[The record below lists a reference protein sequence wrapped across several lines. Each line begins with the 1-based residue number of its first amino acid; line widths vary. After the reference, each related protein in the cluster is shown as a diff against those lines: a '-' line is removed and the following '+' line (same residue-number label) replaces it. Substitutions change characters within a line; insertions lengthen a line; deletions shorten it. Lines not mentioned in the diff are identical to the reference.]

1 MKSLVQSSRDL
12 NWYIKELNIMAKKK
26 EVKEKVK
33 KSSPSKEV
41 NAPKAKKQNDQ
52 TTALGFEETLWQAA
66 DKQRGHMDAAVY
78 KHVVLG
84 LVFLKYVSDSFMD
97 RFNELMTEGDGFEEE
112 RDAYSEKNVFWVP
125 KSARWD
131 NIKNNAKKPEIGKII
146 DDAMVAIEKEN
157 KSLKGVLQKDYA
169 RPDLDKRMLGE
180 LVDLISKIGLGDKES
195 KQKDVLGRV
204 YEYFLGKFASAEGKL
219 GGQFYTPACIVK
231 LLVEMIEP
239 TKGRIYDPCCGS
251 GGMFVQSLKFIDA
264 HGGKRGQLSIF
275 GQESNPT
282 TWKLA
287 KMNLAI
293 RGMEG
298 NLGEMNADTFHNNQH
313 KDLKADYILANPPF
327 NISDWG
333 GDRLK
338 EDQRWKYGIPS
349 EGNANYAWLQHM
361 IHHLAPHGYAGIVL
375 ANGSLSSNQSSEGEI
390 RKKLIE
396 ADLVDCIVSLPGQLF
411 YTTQIPAS
419 LWFLARTKKK
429 NGFRDRQ
436 KEVLF
441 IDCRKMGTMVS
452 RVQRE
457 LTEDEIQNVIAKTY
471 HAWRGEKDAGSYE
484 DKAGFCKAV
493 KIEEIEKNSW
503 VLMPGRYVGTEEIV
517 EEGAPFEE
525 RIVNLKN
532 TLHQLFEKSNLLQK
546 TINSS
551 LEVFE

>member
-1 MKSLVQSSRDL
+1 
-12 NWYIKELNIMAKKK
+12 MAKKK
-26 EVKEKVK
+26 EVREKVK
-33 KSSPSKEV
+33 KSSPSKEEHT
-41 NAPKAKKQNDQ
+41 PKSKKQNEQ
-52 TTALGFEETLWQAA
+52 TTALGFEEQLWLAA
-66 DKQRGHMDAAVY
+66 DKLRTHMDAAVY

-84 LVFLKYVSDSFMD
+84 LIFLKYVSDSFMD
-97 RFNELMTEGDGFEEE
+97 RYNDLVAEGDGFEEE
-112 RDAYSEKNVFWVP
+112 RDAYAEKNVFWVP
-125 KSARWD
+125 KTARWE
-131 NIKNNAKKPEIGKII
+131 NIKNNARKSEIGKII
-146 DDAMVAIEKEN
+146 DAAMEIIEKEN

-169 RPDLDKRMLGE
+169 RPDLDKTMLGE

-219 GGQFYTPACIVK
+219 GGQFYTPGCIVK

-251 GGMFVQSLKFIDA
+251 GGMFVQSLKFLDA
-264 HGGKRGQLSIF
+264 HGGKRGQLSVF

-293 RGMEG
+293 RGLDG
-298 NLGEMNADTFHNNQH
+298 NLGEMNSDTFHNDQH

-338 EDQRWKYGIPS
+338 EDQRWKYGVPS

-390 RKKLIE
+390 RQKLIE

-411 YTTQIPAS
+411 YTTPIPAS

-436 KEVLF
+436 KETLF
-441 IDCRKMGTMVS
+441 IDCRKMGSMVS

-457 LTEDEIQNVIAKTY
+457 LNEQEIKEIGRIY
-471 HAWRGEKDAGSYE
+471 HAWRGERDVGKYE
-484 DKAGFCKAV
+484 DKAGLCKAV
-493 KIEEIEKNSW
+493 SIEEIEKNGW
-503 VLMPGRYVGTEEIV
+503 VLTPGRYVGAEEIIDD
-517 EEGAPFEE
+517 GAPFEE
-525 RIVNLKN
+525 KFASLKQNLFSQFK
-532 TLHQLFEKSNLLQK
+532 KSGDLQ
-546 TINSS
+546 SS
-551 LEVFE
+551 ITASLNKVGRSF

>member
-1 MKSLVQSSRDL
+1 
-12 NWYIKELNIMAKKK
+12 MAKKK
-26 EVKEKVK
+26 EVKEKNKKAVSVK
-33 KSSPSKEV
+33 AEK
-41 NAPKAKKQNDQ
+41 APKSKKQSDQ
-52 TTALGFEETLWQAA
+52 TTALGFEDQLWLAA
-66 DKQRGHMDAAVY
+66 DKLRGHMDAAVY
-78 KHVVLG
+78 KHTVLG
-84 LVFLKYVSDSFMD
+84 LVFLKYVSDSFME
-97 RFNELMTEGDGFEEE
+97 RFNELKAEGDGFEEE
-112 RDAYSEKNVFWVP
+112 RDAYAEKNVFWVP

-131 NIKNNAKKPEIGKII
+131 NIQNNAKKSDIGKII

-195 KQKDVLGRV
+195 KQKDILGRV

-239 TKGRIYDPCCGS
+239 MKGRIYDPCCGS
-251 GGMFVQSLKFIDA
+251 GGMFVQSEKFLEA

-293 RGMEG
+293 RGLEG
-298 NLGEMNADTFHNNQH
+298 NLGEMNADSFHNDQH

-327 NISDWG
+327 NVSDWG

-338 EDQRWKYGIPS
+338 DDIRWKYGVPS
-349 EGNANYAWLQHM
+349 VGNANYAWLQHM
-361 IHHLAPHGYAGIVL
+361 VHHLSPHGYAGIVL

-390 RKKLIE
+390 RRRLIE
-396 ADLVDCIVSLPGQLF
+396 ADIVDCIVSLPGQLF
-411 YTTQIPAS
+411 YSTPIPAS
-419 LWFLARTKKK
+419 LWILARSKKK

-436 KEVLF
+436 KEILF

-457 LTEDEIQNVIAKTY
+457 LTPEEIAEVGRSY
-471 HAWRGEKDAGSYE
+471 HAWRGEKDSGDYE
-484 DKAGFCKAV
+484 DMAGYCKAV
-493 KIEEIEKNSW
+493 KIDEIEKNGW
-503 VLMPGRYVGTEEIV
+503 ILAPGRYVGAEEVIDD
-517 EEGAPFEE
+517 GAPFEDK
-525 RIVNLKN
+525 ISSLLVTLKN
-532 TLHQLFEKSNLLQK
+532 QFEQSSNLQK
-546 TINSS
+546 QIVFNLNS
-551 LEVFE
+551 FGKKP

>member
-1 MKSLVQSSRDL
+1 
-12 NWYIKELNIMAKKK
+12 MAKKK
-26 EVKEKVK
+26 IVTSKPKKIEKAVPEKVKEKTTK
-33 KSSPSKEV
+33 K
-41 NAPKAKKQNDQ
+41 DQ
-52 TTALGFEETLWQAA
+52 TTALGFEDQLWLAA
-66 DKQRGHMDAAVY
+66 DKLRGHMDAAVY
-78 KHVVLG
+78 KHTVLG
-84 LVFLKYVSDSFMD
+84 LVFLKYVSDSFME
-97 RFNELMTEGDGFEEE
+97 RYNELLVEGDGFEEE
-112 RDAYSEKNVFWVP
+112 RDAYAEKNVFWVP
-125 KSARWD
+125 KNARWEH
-131 NIKNNAKKPEIGKII
+131 IKNSAKKSEIGKII
-146 DDAMVAIEKEN
+146 DDAMVLIEKEN
-157 KSLKGVLQKDYA
+157 KTLKGVLQKDYA

-219 GGQFYTPACIVK
+219 GGQFYTPGCIVK

-239 TKGRIYDPCCGS
+239 MKGRIYDPACGS
-251 GGMFVQSLKFIDA
+251 GGMFVQSLKFLDA

-338 EDQRWKYGIPS
+338 DDVRWRYGTPS

-361 IHHLAPHGYAGIVL
+361 VHHLAPHGYAGVVL
-375 ANGSLSSNQSSEGEI
+375 ANGSLSSNQSSEGDI
-390 RKKLIE
+390 RKKMIE
-396 ADLVDCIVSLPGQLF
+396 EDIVDCIVSLPGQLF

-419 LWFLARTKKK
+419 LWFLARSKKK

-436 KEVLF
+436 KEILF
-441 IDCRKMGTMVS
+441 IDCRKMGVMTS
-452 RVQRE
+452 RVTKE
-457 LTEDEIQNVIAKTY
+457 LTDVEVKEIGRIY
-471 HAWRGEKDAGSYE
+471 HAWRGEKNAGKYE

-493 KIEEIEKNSW
+493 KIDEIEKNGWILS
-503 VLMPGRYVGTEEIV
+503 PGRYVGAEEIMDD
-517 EEGAPFEE
+517 GAPFEE
-525 RIVNLKN
+525 RFN
-532 TLHQLFEKSNLLQK
+532 TLKAKLTSQFQQSRMLQK
-546 TINSS
+546 KIEGLLNE
-551 LEVFE
+551 LGK

>member
-1 MKSLVQSSRDL
+1 
-12 NWYIKELNIMAKKK
+12 MAKRK
-26 EVKEKVK
+26 EVKERTKKETKVVTIK
-33 KSSPSKEV
+33 TEKDQKSSGATS
-41 NAPKAKKQNDQ
+41 
-52 TTALGFEETLWQAA
+52 LGFEETLWQTA
-66 DKQRGHMDAAVY
+66 DKLRGHMDAAVY

-97 RFNELMTEGDGFEEE
+97 RFNELPEDEQEE

-131 NIKNNAKKPEIGKII
+131 NIKNNAKKSEIGKLV

-251 GGMFVQSLKFIDA
+251 GGMFVQSEKFLEA
-264 HGGKRGQLSIF
+264 HGGKRGQLSVF

-293 RGMEG
+293 RGLEG
-298 NLGEMNADTFHNNQH
+298 NLGEMNADSFHNDQH

-361 IHHLAPHGYAGIVL
+361 IHHLAPHGFAGIVL
-375 ANGSLSSNQSSEGEI
+375 ANGSLSSNQGSDRDI
-390 RKKLIE
+390 RKALIE
-396 ADLVDCIVSLPGQLF
+396 ADLVDCIVSLPNQLF
-411 YTTQIPAS
+411 YTTQISAC
-419 LWFLARTKKK
+419 LWILSRSKKK
-429 NGFRDRQ
+429 NGFRERQ
-436 KEVLF
+436 KETLF
-441 IDCRKMGTMVS
+441 IDASKMGTLVS
-452 RVQRE
+452 RVQKD
-457 LTEDEIQNVIAKTY
+457 LNVAEIKQIADTY
-471 HAWRGEKDAGSYE
+471 HAWRNAMGESAYNDIL
-484 DKAGFCKAV
+484 GFCKSAQNN
-493 KIEEIEKNSW
+493 EIEKNDW
-503 VLMPGRYVGTEEIV
+503 ALMPGMYVGV
-517 EEGAPFEE
+517 AKD
-525 RIVNLKN
+525 LK
-532 TLHQLFEKSNLLQK
+532 QDG
-546 TINSS
+546 SS
-551 LEVFE
+551 LKAIESLILEIQNSFAESKALDENIQKIFKKIATDIPELKHPENLGI

>member
-1 MKSLVQSSRDL
+1 
-12 NWYIKELNIMAKKK
+12 MAKKTSIK
-26 EVKEKVK
+26 KKATEEKLEK
-33 KSSPSKEV
+33 
-41 NAPKAKKQNDQ
+41 APKLRSNN
-52 TTALGFEETLWQAA
+52 TAALSLEETLWQAA

-97 RFNELMTEGDGFEEE
+97 RFNELVSEGDGFEEE

-146 DDAMVAIEKEN
+146 DDAMVSIEKEN

-195 KQKDVLGRV
+195 KQKDILGRV

-219 GGQFYTPACIVK
+219 GGQFYTPGCIVK

-239 TKGRIYDPCCGS
+239 MKGRIYDPCCGS
-251 GGMFVQSLKFIDA
+251 GGMFVQSEKFLEA

-287 KMNLAI
+287 RMNLAI
-293 RGMEG
+293 RGLEG
-298 NLGEMNADTFHNNQH
+298 NLGEMNADSFHNNQH

-361 IHHLAPHGYAGIVL
+361 IHHLSPHGYAGIVL

-390 RKKLIE
+390 RQKLIE

-419 LWFLARTKKK
+419 LWFLAKTKKK

-436 KEVLF
+436 RETLF

-457 LTEDEIQNVIAKTY
+457 ITSEEIAEVGRTY
-471 HAWRGEKDAGSYE
+471 HAWRGEKNAGTYT
-484 DKAGFCKAV
+484 DRAGYCKAV
-493 KIEEIEKNSW
+493 KTKEIEKNGW
-503 VLMPGRYVGTEEIV
+503 VLTPGRYVGSEEIIDD
-517 EEGAPFEE
+517 GAPFEE
-525 RIVNLKN
+525 KIKMLASDLLSQFQKSDALKDKIVSVLRGV
-532 TLHQLFEKSNLLQK
+532 TDGQ
-546 TINSS
+546 
-551 LEVFE
+551 

>member
-1 MKSLVQSSRDL
+1 
-12 NWYIKELNIMAKKK
+12 MAKKS
-26 EVKEKVK
+26 VK
-33 KSSPSKEV
+33 KQQVTKETNSKNKKESSK
-41 NAPKAKKQNDQ
+41 DQ
-52 TTALGFEETLWQAA
+52 TTALGFEDQLWQAA
-66 DKQRGHMDAAVY
+66 DKLRGHMDAAVY

-97 RFNELMTEGDGFEEE
+97 RFNDLPKDEQED
-112 RDAYSEKNVFWVP
+112 RDAYAEKNVFWVP
-125 KSARWD
+125 KTARWD

-146 DDAMVAIEKEN
+146 DDAMVSIEKEN

-180 LVDLISKIGLGDKES
+180 LVDLVSKIGLGDKES

-239 TKGRIYDPCCGS
+239 MKGRIYDPCCGS
-251 GGMFVQSLKFIDA
+251 GGMFVQSEKFLEA

-293 RGMEG
+293 RGLEG
-298 NLGEMNADTFHNNQH
+298 NLGEMNADSFHNDQH

-441 IDCRKMGTMVS
+441 IDCRSMGAMVS
-452 RVQRE
+452 RIQRE
-457 LTEDEIQNVIAKTY
+457 LTREEIAEVGRTY
-471 HAWRGEKDAGSYE
+471 HAWRGEKDAGTYV
-484 DKAGFCKAV
+484 DKAGYCKAV
-493 KIEEIEKNSW
+493 GIEEIEKNGW
-503 VLMPGRYVGTEEIV
+503 TLTPGRYVGVEDSLIEETD
-517 EEGAPFEE
+517 F
-525 RIVNLKN
+525 
-532 TLHQLFEKSNLLQK
+532 KSNISKLSSELIKLIDRNLSLQE
-546 TINSS
+546 
-551 LEVFE
+551 EVRKVLIKIGL

>member
-1 MKSLVQSSRDL
+1 
-12 NWYIKELNIMAKKK
+12 MAKKTAK
-26 EVKEKVK
+26 KVKQEKVEK
-33 KSSPSKEV
+33 EPKVKPAKS
-41 NAPKAKKQNDQ
+41 NG

-97 RFNELMTEGDGFEEE
+97 RFNELVAEGDGFEEE

-131 NIKNNAKKPEIGKII
+131 NIKNNARKPEIGKII
-146 DDAMVAIEKEN
+146 DDAMISIEKEN

-239 TKGRIYDPCCGS
+239 MKGRIYDPCCGS

-375 ANGSLSSNQSSEGEI
+375 ANGSLSSNQASEGEI

-436 KEVLF
+436 KEILF
-441 IDCRKMGTMVS
+441 IDCRKMGAMVS

-457 LTEDEIQNVIAKTY
+457 LTDEEIKNVIAKTY
-471 HAWRGEKDAGSYE
+471 HAWRGEKDAGDYE

-493 KIEEIEKNSW
+493 KIDEIEKNGW
-503 VLMPGRYVGTEEIV
+503 VLTPGRYVGAEEV
-517 EEGAPFEE
+517 VDDSAPFDEK
-525 RIVNLKN
+525 IKILKAALEDN
-532 TLHQLFEKSNLLQK
+532 FNKSTLLNEKILQLFEGIK
-546 TINSS
+546 
-551 LEVFE
+551 

>member
-1 MKSLVQSSRDL
+1 MV
-12 NWYIKELNIMAKKK
+12 KKK
-26 EVKEKVK
+26 EVKEKKATTEKTEKV
-33 KSSPSKEV
+33 SKV
-41 NAPKAKKQNDQ
+41 NG

-97 RFNELMTEGDGFEEE
+97 RFNELPSDEQEE

-125 KSARWD
+125 KTARWD
-131 NIKNNAKKPEIGKII
+131 NIKNNAKKPEIGKLI

-338 EDQRWKYGIPS
+338 EDQRWKYGVPS

-390 RKKLIE
+390 RQKLIE

-436 KEVLF
+436 KETLF
-441 IDCRKMGTMVS
+441 IDCRKKGAMLT

-457 LTEDEIQNVIAKTY
+457 LTDDDIKEISRIY
-471 HAWRGEKDAGSYE
+471 HAWRGENDAGSYE

-493 KIEEIEKNSW
+493 KNEEIAKNGW
-503 VLMPGRYVGTEEIV
+503 VLTPGRYVGSQDVAGEEMT
-517 EEGAPFEE
+517 FEE
-525 RIVNLKN
+525 AMPVFK
-532 TLHQLFEKSNLLQK
+532 EKLQGQFSKSAAISNS
-546 TINSS
+546 I
-551 LEVFE
+551 LENFKRMGL

>member
-1 MKSLVQSSRDL
+1 MKLLDQSSRDL
-12 NWYIKELNIMAKKK
+12 NWYIKELIIMAKKK

-33 KSSPSKEV
+33 KSTPAKEE

-52 TTALGFEETLWQAA
+52 TTALGFEEQLWLAA
-66 DKQRGHMDAAVY
+66 DKLRTHMDAAVY

-84 LVFLKYVSDSFMD
+84 LIFLKYVSDSFMD
-97 RFNELMTEGDGFEEE
+97 RYNDLVTEGDGFEEE
-112 RDAYSEKNVFWVP
+112 RDAYAEKNVFWVP
-125 KSARWD
+125 KTARWE
-131 NIKNNAKKPEIGKII
+131 NIKNNARKSEIGKII
-146 DDAMVAIEKEN
+146 DAAMEIIEKEN

-169 RPDLDKRMLGE
+169 RPDLDKTMLGE

-219 GGQFYTPACIVK
+219 GGQFYTPGCIVK

-251 GGMFVQSLKFIDA
+251 GGMFVQSLKFLDA
-264 HGGKRGQLSIF
+264 HGGKRGQLSVF

-293 RGMEG
+293 RGLDG
-298 NLGEMNADTFHNNQH
+298 NLGEMNADTFHNDQH

-338 EDQRWKYGIPS
+338 DDIRWKYGVPS

-390 RKKLIE
+390 RQKLIE

-419 LWFLARTKKK
+419 LWFWQE
-429 NGFRDRQ
+429 Q
-436 KEVLF
+436 K
-441 IDCRKMGTMVS
+441 RKMDFATGKK
-452 RVQRE
+452 R
-457 LTEDEIQNVIAKTY
+457 
-471 HAWRGEKDAGSYE
+471 SY
-484 DKAGFCKAV
+484 
-493 KIEEIEKNSW
+493 S
-503 VLMPGRYVGTEEIV
+503 LIV
-517 EEGAPFEE
+517 EKWEPWSHVFKE
-525 RIVNLKN
+525 NSPMM
-532 TLHQLFEKSNLLQK
+532 KSKVLLQK
-546 TINSS
+546 YTM
-551 LEVFE
+551 LGEEKKMLALTKTRLVFANRLRLKK

>member
-1 MKSLVQSSRDL
+1 MP
-12 NWYIKELNIMAKKK
+12 KKK
-26 EVKEKVK
+26 EIKEKAKTATSPK
-33 KSSPSKEV
+33 KEST
-41 NAPKAKKQNDQ
+41 PKAKKQNDQ
-52 TTALGFEETLWQAA
+52 TTALGFEEQLWLAA
-66 DKQRGHMDAAVY
+66 DKLRTHMDAAVY

-84 LVFLKYVSDSFMD
+84 LIFLKYVSDSFME
-97 RFNELMTEGDGFEEE
+97 RYKELEAEGENDYLEE
-112 RDAYSEKNVFWVP
+112 RDAYTEKNVFWVP
-125 KSARWD
+125 QAARWS
-131 NIKNNAKKPEIGKII
+131 NIQSNAKKSNIGKLI
-146 DDAMVAIEKEN
+146 DDAMESIEKEN

-169 RPDLDKRMLGE
+169 RPDLDKTMLGE

-251 GGMFVQSLKFIDA
+251 GGMFVQSLKFLDA

-298 NLGEMNADTFHNNQH
+298 NLGEMNADSFHNDQH

-338 EDQRWKYGIPS
+338 DDLRWKYGVPS

-361 IHHLAPHGYAGIVL
+361 IHHLSPHGHAGIVL

-390 RKKLIE
+390 RQKLIE
-396 ADLVDCIVSLPGQLF
+396 GDIVDCIVSLPGQLF

-419 LWFLARTKKK
+419 LWFLARSKKK

-436 KEVLF
+436 KEILF
-441 IDCRKMGTMVS
+441 IDCRKMGVMVS

-457 LTEDEIQNVIAKTY
+457 LTDDNVKEIGRIY
-471 HAWRGEKDAGSYE
+471 HAWRGEKDAGTYE
-484 DKAGFCKAV
+484 DKAGFCKAI
-493 KIEEIEKNSW
+493 KIEEIEKNGW
-503 VLMPGRYVGTEEIV
+503 VLTPGRYVGAEEVIDDST
-517 EEGAPFEE
+517 PFEE
-525 RIVNLKN
+525 RLSVLKTNLFNQFSQSIKLQESI
-532 TLHQLFEKSNLLQK
+532 TQILKGTSNG
-546 TINSS
+546 
-551 LEVFE
+551 